1 MTTNKHDFE
10 ELAAPKAAA
19 QELGISVATLR
30 KYSLIVEKVTG
41 KSDYFA
47 RTKQKA
53 RLYHQKDIDDLKA
66 FHRLSKNSGLTLQ
79 EAARQIY
86 AVSEKKPEPE
96 TKEPAPKPAY
106 NSTDVMDTEQVVKLL
121 NTLQKTISNQN
132 EAINSLQKQLNV
144 IQKQNQDLIE
154 AQKQLAAPQDD
165 LDKFAAL
172 PDISG
177 IVSADEPKPKSE
189 EEKRAEVKKDM
200 NKSQEQMHD
209 EIMSK
214 AKENAKKRATSNVHR
229 TLEDMQLTDQKAKS
243 WFIVLEWSARV
254 LPSPIPL
261 SFSRERDGST
271 SMGGMIPFL

>member
-96 TKEPAPKPAY
+96 TKEPAPKLAY

-177 IVSADEPKPKSE
+177 IVSADE
-189 EEKRAEVKKDM
+189 KRAEVKKDM

-229 TLEDMQLTDQKAKS
+229 TLEDMQLTDQKEHWWQKI
-243 WFIVLEWSARV
+243 FK
-254 LPSPIPL
+254 
-261 SFSRERDGST
+261 F
-271 SMGGMIPFL
+271 

>member
-10 ELAAPKAAA
+10 
-19 QELGISVATLR
+19 ELGISVATLR

-41 KSDYFA
+41 NSNYFA

-86 AVSEKKPEPE
+86 AVSDVKNESKKEKKQTPY
-96 TKEPAPKPAY
+96 TT
-106 NSTDVMDTEQVVKLL
+106 TDVMDTQEVVKLL

-132 EAINSLQKQLNV
+132 EAIVSLQKQLNV

-154 AQKQLAAPQDD
+154 AQKQLAAPKDNS
-165 LDKFAAL
+165 DKIEAL

-177 IVSADEPKPKSE
+177 IVDSNDQKKDEA
-189 EEKRAEVKKDM
+189 EKREEVREDVH
-200 NKSQEQMHD
+200 KSQEEMHD
-209 EIMSK
+209 EIISK
-214 AKENAKKRATSNVHR
+214 AKENAKKRATANVHR
-229 TLEDMQLTDQKAKS
+229 TLEDMQLPEPKEHWWQRIFK
-243 WFIVLEWSARV
+243 F
-254 LPSPIPL
+254 
-261 SFSRERDGST
+261 
-271 SMGGMIPFL
+271 

>member
-19 QELGISVATLR
+19 KELGISVATLR

-41 KSDYFA
+41 NSNYFA

-86 AVSEKKPEPE
+86 AVSDIKNESKKEKKQTPY
-96 TKEPAPKPAY
+96 TT
-106 NSTDVMDTEQVVKLL
+106 TDVMDTQEVVKLL

-132 EAINSLQKQLNV
+132 EAIVSLQKQLNV

-154 AQKQLAAPQDD
+154 AQKQLAAPKDNSD
-165 LDKFAAL
+165 RIEAL

-177 IVSADEPKPKSE
+177 IVDSNDQKKDEA
-189 EEKRAEVKKDM
+189 EKREEVREDVH
-200 NKSQEQMHD
+200 KSQEEMHD
-209 EIMSK
+209 EIISK
-214 AKENAKKRATSNVHR
+214 AKENAKKRATANVHR
-229 TLEDMQLTDQKAKS
+229 TLEDMQLPEPKEHWWQRIFK
-243 WFIVLEWSARV
+243 F
-254 LPSPIPL
+254 
-261 SFSRERDGST
+261 
-271 SMGGMIPFL
+271 

>member
-41 KSDYFA
+41 NADYFA

-86 AVSEKKPEPE
+86 AVSEKKVDNTEE
-96 TKEPAPKPAY
+96 NKNKTTY
-106 NSTDVMDTEQVVKLL
+106 TSTDMMDTQEVVKLL
-121 NTLQKTISNQN
+121 NTLQQTISKQN
-132 EAINSLQKQLNV
+132 DAISSLQKQLNV

-154 AQKQLAAPQDD
+154 AQKQLSAPDNT
-165 LDKFAAL
+165 DKIAAL

-177 IVSADEPKPKSE
+177 IVSADEKEKNV
-189 EEKRAEVKKDM
+189 EEKREEVKKDM
-200 NKSQEQMHD
+200 HKSQDEMRD
-209 EIMSK
+209 EIISK
-214 AKENAKKRATSNVHR
+214 AKENAVDSNEPTAFILVEDGG
-229 TLEDMQLTDQKAKS
+229 LE
-243 WFIVLEWSARV
+243 
-254 LPSPIPL
+254 P
-261 SFSRERDGST
+261 ST
-271 SMGGMIPFL
+271 SAM

>member
-19 QELGISVATLR
+19 KELGISVATLR

-41 KSDYFA
+41 NSNYFA

-86 AVSEKKPEPE
+86 AVSEKGEEPKA
-96 TKEPAPKPAY
+96 KEPVRYTA
-106 NSTDVMDTEQVVKLL
+106 NDVMDTQQVVKLL

-132 EAINSLQKQLNV
+132 EAISSLQKQLNV
-144 IQKQNQDLIE
+144 IQKQNEDLIE
-154 AQKQLAAPQDD
+154 AQKQLAAPKDNS
-165 LDKFAAL
+165 DKIAAL

-177 IVSADEPKPKSE
+177 AVADDDEKPKDAA
-189 EEKRAEVKKDM
+189 EKREEVKEDM
-200 NKSQEQMHD
+200 HKSQEEMHD
-209 EIMSK
+209 EIISK
-214 AKENAKKRATSNVHR
+214 AKKNAKKRATANVHR
-229 TLEDMQLTDQKAKS
+229 TLEDMQLPETKEHWWQKIFK
-243 WFIVLEWSARV
+243 F
-254 LPSPIPL
+254 
-261 SFSRERDGST
+261 
-271 SMGGMIPFL
+271 

>member
-10 ELAAPKAAA
+10 ELAAPKPAAK
-19 QELGISVATLR
+19 ELGISVATLR

-41 KSDYFA
+41 NSNYFA

-86 AVSEKKPEPE
+86 AVSDVKNESKKEKKQTPY
-96 TKEPAPKPAY
+96 TT
-106 NSTDVMDTEQVVKLL
+106 TDVMDTQEVVKLL

-132 EAINSLQKQLNV
+132 EAIVSLQKQLNV

-154 AQKQLAAPQDD
+154 AQKQLAAPKDNS
-165 LDKFAAL
+165 DKIEAL

-177 IVSADEPKPKSE
+177 IVDSNDQKKDEA
-189 EEKRAEVKKDM
+189 EKREEVREDVH
-200 NKSQEQMHD
+200 KSQEEMHD
-209 EIMSK
+209 EIISK
-214 AKENAKKRATSNVHR
+214 AKENAKKRATANVHR
-229 TLEDMQLTDQKAKS
+229 TLEDMQLPEPKEHWWQRIFK
-243 WFIVLEWSARV
+243 F
-254 LPSPIPL
+254 
-261 SFSRERDGST
+261 
-271 SMGGMIPFL
+271 

>member
-19 QELGISVATLR
+19 EELGISVATLR

-41 KSDYFA
+41 NPNYFA

-86 AVSEKKPEPE
+86 AVSDKKDEKPKEEPKKA
-96 TKEPAPKPAY
+96 TPY
-106 NSTDVMDTEQVVKLL
+106 TSRDVMDTKEVVKLL
-121 NTLQKTISNQN
+121 NTLQQTISNQN
-132 EAINSLQKQLNV
+132 EAISSLQKQLNV

-154 AQKQLAAPQDD
+154 AQKQLAAPKDNS
-165 LDKFAAL
+165 DKIAAL

-177 IVSADEPKPKSE
+177 MVSDDEPKKDAA
-189 EEKRAEVKKDM
+189 EKREEVKEDM
-200 NKSQEQMHD
+200 HKSQEEMHD
-209 EIMSK
+209 EIISK
-214 AKENAKKRATSNVHR
+214 AKENAKKRATANVHR
-229 TLEDMQLTDQKAKS
+229 TLEDMQL
-243 WFIVLEWSARV
+243 
-254 LPSPIPL
+254 P
-261 SFSRERDGST
+261 ERKEHWWQR
-271 SMGGMIPFL
+271 IFKF